1 MSPHSKHEGRKA
13 AAGFTL
19 VELLVAMAV
28 LGLVVVLSATMIGHI
43 QKVWEH
49 TTART
54 EQFQKAR
61 QALQTISGR
70 LSQATLNPYWRVE
83 TNELTGNPVR
93 YARQSDLRFLSGP
106 AASLTTIAA
115 RDSGSALFFQA
126 PTGFSSQNAAQL
138 DNALNTWGYFIE
150 YGSDAPAY
158 RPEFLSTTGVA
169 AKNRFR
175 LIEFTDPS
183 DMLQIFK
190 YTSGAPAYSGKD
202 WFSAPLA
209 TQANRRVLAD
219 NIVALVVLPR
229 LPAVDYL
236 NNPKKSPL
244 SPGYLYDSTQT
255 NADPTLNPRHQLP
268 PIVDLAVVALDERSA
283 RRIEWGS
290 TAPDFD
296 MDELFLE
303 PADLD
308 ADLNTL
314 RNNLAA
320 RGLNAAVFRISV
332 PIAAAR
338 WSTEQSN

>member
-1 MSPHSKHEGRKA
+1 MSPHSKQEGKKV

-19 VELLVAMAV
+19 VELLVAMAI

-61 QALQTISGR
+61 QALQTISSR

-83 TNELTGNPVR
+83 TNSSGTPVR

-106 AASLTTIAA
+106 AASLTTIAGPA
-115 RDSGSALFFQA
+115 SGSAVFFQA
-126 PTGFSSQNAAQL
+126 PTGFSSQSAAQL
-138 DNALNTWGYFIE
+138 VNALNTWGYFIE
-150 YGSDAPAY
+150 YGSDAPSY
-158 RPEFLSTTGVA
+158 RPPFLSSTGVA
-169 AKNRFR
+169 PKNRFR

-183 DMLQIFK
+183 DKLQIFK
-190 YTSGAPAYSGKD
+190 YTSGMPAYSGKD

-229 LPAVDYL
+229 LPAVDDST
-236 NNPKKSPL
+236 KSAL

-255 NADPTLNPRHQLP
+255 NGNKALNPRHQLP
-268 PIVDLAVVALDERSA
+268 PIVDLAVVALDDRSV

-290 TAPDFD
+290 TAPDFGAGS
-296 MDELFLE
+296 LFLL
-303 PADLD
+303 PANLD

-332 PIAAAR
+332 PIAAGR

>member
-1 MSPHSKHEGRKA
+1 MSPHSKHEGKKA

-83 TNELTGNPVR
+83 TNSSGTPVR
-93 YARQSDLRFLSGP
+93 YSRQSDLRFLSGP
-106 AASLTTIAA
+106 AASLTTIAGPA
-115 RDSGSALFFQA
+115 SGSAVFFQA
-126 PTGFSSQNAAQL
+126 PTGFSSQGAAQL

-150 YGSDAPAY
+150 YGSDAPSY
-158 RPEFLSTTGVA
+158 RPPFLSSTGVA
-169 AKNRFR
+169 PKNRFR

-183 DMLQIFK
+183 DMLKVFTF
-190 YTSGAPAYSGKD
+190 TSGNATYKGRE
-202 WFSAPLA
+202 WFSTPLA

-229 LPAVDYL
+229 LPAVED
-236 NNPKKSPL
+236 PSRSAL
-244 SPGYLYDSTQT
+244 SPGYLYDSTQS
-255 NADPTLNPRHQLP
+255 NADKTLNPRHQLS
-268 PIVDLAVVALDERSA
+268 PIVDLAVVALDERSV

-290 TAPDFD
+290 TAPDFGAGS
-296 MDELFLE
+296 LFLD
-303 PADLD
+303 PANLD
-308 ADLNTL
+308 DDLNTL

>member
-1 MSPHSKHEGRKA
+1 MSPHSKHEGKKA
-13 AAGFTL
+13 SGHFGFTL

-28 LGLVVVLSATMIGHI
+28 LGLLVVLSATMIGHI

-49 TTART
+49 ASART

-61 QALQTISGR
+61 QALQTISSR

-83 TNELTGNPVR
+83 TNSSGTPVR

-115 RDSGSALFFQA
+115 PASGSAVFFQA
-126 PTGFSSQNAAQL
+126 PTGFSSQSAAQL

-150 YGSDAPAY
+150 YGSDAQY
-158 RPEFLSTTGVA
+158 RPPFLSSSGVA
-169 AKNRFR
+169 PKNSFR
-175 LIEFTDPS
+175 LVEFTDPS

-190 YTSGAPAYSGKD
+190 FTSGVPAYSGKD

-229 LPAVDYL
+229 LPAMQDST
-236 NNPKKSPL
+236 KSPL
-244 SPGYLYDSTQT
+244 SPGCLYDSTQA
-255 NADPTLNPRHQLP
+255 NVDPALNPRHQLP

-283 RRIEWGS
+283 RRIEWGI
-290 TAPDFD
+290 TAPDFGTAS
-296 MDELFLE
+296 LFQV
-303 PADLD
+303 PANLD

-332 PIAAAR
+332 PIAAGR